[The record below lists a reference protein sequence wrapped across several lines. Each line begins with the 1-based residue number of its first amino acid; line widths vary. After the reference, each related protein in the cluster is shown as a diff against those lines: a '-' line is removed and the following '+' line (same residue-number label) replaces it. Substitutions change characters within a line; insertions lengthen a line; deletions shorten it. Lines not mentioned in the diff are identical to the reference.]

1 MFAKKDIS
9 DVKTILTLERK
20 LHDWLK
26 LYKKT
31 AGRSIEWTVNQAV
44 REFMEKDNA
53 IGEIAKQEGKK

>member
-1 MFAKKDIS
+1 MFTKKESS
-9 DVKTILTLERK
+9 DVKTILTLERE

-44 REFMEKDNA
+44 REFMERDNC
-53 IGEIAKQEGKK
+53 IGDLAEQEGAK